1 LSAPPIVR
9 FATADDVPRLAA
21 LEAESFSD
29 PWAEDSVAA
38 EVEGPGTLVL
48 AAVDRLASPPI
59 AYAAYRALGGE
70 AELLRLA
77 VAPAARRR
85 GVART
90 LLAAGRRHLAGFGCQ
105 TCFLEVRSDNVAAI
119 ALYEAEG
126 FHPVG
131 RRAGYYGRDSDAI
144 VYAAS
149 LLPRLAP
156 SGAGA
161 GHRRRPPPGG

>member
-1 LSAPPIVR
+1 
-9 FATADDVPRLAA
+9 VPRLAA
-21 LEAESFSD
+21 LEAVSFPD
-29 PWAEDSVAA
+29 PWAEDSIAA

-48 AAVDRLASPPI
+48 AAVDALAAPPI

-85 GVART
+85 GAARA
-90 LLAAGRRHLAGFGCQ
+90 LLATGRRHLAGFGCQ
-105 TCFLEVRSDNVAAI
+105 TCFLEVRSDNSAAI
-119 ALYEAEG
+119 ALYESEG

-131 RRAGYYGRDSDAI
+131 RRADYYGPRTDAI

-149 LLPRLAP
+149 VLPRPPAP
-156 SGAGA
+156 GAGVA
-161 GHRRRPPPGG
+161 RRRPRPVGG